1 MRRVAPGI
9 NWMWYY
15 TGTKEE
21 GEKWYEELT
30 GIIPSED
37 DVFKWKGE
45 WAFRLHK

>member
-1 MRRVAPGI
+1 MRRVVPGI

-15 TGTKEE
+15 TDTREE

-37 DVFKWKGE
+37 DVFKWKVE
-45 WAFRLHK
+45 CAFRLHK